1 MQNQNCL
8 EKQGLE
14 VQTADIPRYP
24 ERRPYKVSSP
34 RDQVTEET
42 NGRVRT
48 ELWVRVR

>member
-8 EKQGLE
+8 EKQRLE

-24 ERRPYKVSSP
+24 ERQTYKVSSP
-34 RDQVTEET
+34 RGQVPEET